1 MLKLEFYELALTL
14 LCIAEVRN
22 TEVLLLKGGISKQ
35 EQEQWRS
42 DNANF
47 LKIWH
52 VGTIFKHV
60 SVILRHHG

>member
-35 EQEQWRS
+35 EQEQDGER
-42 DNANF
+42 A
-47 LKIWH
+47 
-52 VGTIFKHV
+52 
-60 SVILRHHG
+60 VISASHHGRALLVNFIP